1 MGNSQPYLVN
11 LEKLISDN
19 DAKKIIKIMEKLV
32 SGYKPSAIIQDL
44 FSKEKDRKIIFLFF

>member
-1 MGNSQPYLVN
+1 MD

-32 SGYKPSAIIQDL
+32 SGYKPSPIIQDL
-44 FSKEKDRKIIFLFF
+44 FSKEKIEK